1 MKIIN
6 PMIHKVNQHPA
17 TSSRPTKET
26 SQSAFH
32 SIFQEQLSGITISKH
47 AKQRIEHREI
57 EIDGTTMNRLND
69 AMDKLSKKGSKDSL
83 ILLNQVAYIV
93 NPQQKVIITCMDKE
107 SMQENIFSG
116 IDSAIIL

>member
-6 PMIHKVNQHPA
+6 PLIHKVNQSTT
-17 TSSRPTKET
+17 TSDRPTKNN
-26 SQSAFH
+26 SQPAFH
-32 SIFQEQLSGITISKH
+32 SFLHEQLNSITISKH
-47 AKQRIEHREI
+47 AKQRIENRGI
-57 EIDGTTMNRLND
+57 EIDGSAMNQLNE

-93 NPQQKVIITCMDKE
+93 NPQKKVIITCVDKE
-107 SMQENIFSG
+107 NMQENIFSG